1 MIRNECLKMVH
12 KRIFIFAYLG
22 LIGVTILLS
31 WSYIHSLKAEV
42 TTAQMLDA
50 LIGMLGL
57 LVITP
62 WAIVSSPLIWTDEY
76 QYGTLKQL
84 FLHTSSRTRLYCA
97 KIAAMIL
104 QIMMS
109 VGCIF
114 IVALVFNLL
123 MASQNMQWGD
133 MTVVLYSSGALVLQC
148 CLYASLASLI
158 GVWTRSAAF
167 GVGGSLAIY
176 FIQLMF
182 GSSLISTS
190 WTHILFIYHDDL
202 SLYWNTPEFI
212 SELPGL
218 PMSLAIDIAYILF
231 FFAVGLW
238 LFVKEREAV

>member
-1 MIRNECLKMVH
+1 MIRNECLKMVN
-12 KRIFIFAYLG
+12 KRIFILAYLG
-22 LIGVTILLS
+22 LIGVTIILS
-31 WSYIHSLKAEV
+31 WSYINSLKTEV
-42 TTAQMLDA
+42 TSAQMLEA
-50 LIGMLGL
+50 LISMMGL

-84 FLHTSSRTRLYCA
+84 FLHTSSRIRLYSA

-104 QIMMS
+104 QIVTS

-114 IVALVFNLL
+114 IVALLSNLL
-123 MASQNMQWGD
+123 MAPQNMQWGD

-167 GVGGSLAIY
+167 GVGGSLAVY

-190 WTHILFIYHDDL
+190 WTHILFIHHDDL
-202 SLYWNTPEFI
+202 SLYWNTPEYK

-231 FFAVGLW
+231 FFAVGLR
-238 LFVKEREAV
+238 LFVKERGAE